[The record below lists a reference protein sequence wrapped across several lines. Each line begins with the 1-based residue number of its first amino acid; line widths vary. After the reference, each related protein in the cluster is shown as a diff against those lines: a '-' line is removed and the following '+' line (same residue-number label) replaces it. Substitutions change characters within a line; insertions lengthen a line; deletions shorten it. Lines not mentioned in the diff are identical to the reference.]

1 MADPIVVKPSW
12 KSASFWFCVSVA
24 ICGIFVTLGGIMK
37 DKPYM
42 VIVGTVASAV
52 IVAINSI
59 ANAFKNLPTTDGK

>member
-12 KSASFWFCVSVA
+12 KSASFWFSVAIA

-42 VIVGTVASAV
+42 AVAGIVASTI